1 MATAQKRITKRML
14 FAKTIEI
21 LQPKLGLGDWKL
33 VVRYSRRMKNTLA
46 DCTASPEYKHA
57 IIRLNLSKLND
68 YSQYEIIQTAIH
80 EMMHCIVWPLTQWS
94 YDLCKTDKNKIEV
107 TRRMD
112 ETVITQLEKTYS
124 DIVFIS
130 LQKELKELG
139 YGGIENLIQNIVI
152 TTDKKPATKKAVN
165 KTKRK

>member
-1 MATAQKRITKRML
+1 MAAQKRITKRVL

-46 DCTASPEYKHA
+46 DCLASPEYKQA
-57 IIRLNLSKLND
+57 SIRLNLNKINE
-68 YSQYEIIQTAIH
+68 YSHYEIIQTAIH

-112 ETVITQLEKTYS
+112 ETIITHLEKSYA
-124 DIVFIS
+124 DVVFAT
-130 LQKELKELG
+130 LQTELSVQG
-139 YGGIENLIQNIVI
+139 YGLIDGVVQNIVV
-152 TTDKKPATKKAVN
+152 TTDKKPATKKSV
-165 KTKRK
+165 KRKTRK